1 MQKKIRWAVL
11 GAAKIAREK
20 VVPAMLRAEA
30 CEVLGFASR
39 DLERAQAAG
48 EALGLSRA
56 WGSYEEML
64 ADPEVDAVYN
74 PLPNHLHVSLSIQ
87 AAAAGKHVL
96 CEKPIAMSA
105 AETELLIAARDRYGV
120 KIGEA
125 FMARTHP
132 QWLRALELVRSGAIG
147 ELRAI
152 AGFFSYNNRD
162 PKNIRNSLAMGGG
175 AMMDIGCY
183 PVTLS
188 RMMFGVEPLLVSA
201 MIERHADFGTDILS
215 SVLLQYPQ
223 GHCVFTASTQIVPY
237 QRIQLLGTK
246 ARIEVEI
253 PFNAPVDRPC
263 RLLIDEG
270 GNPLGSGVR
279 VEELP
284 VADQYTIQGELF
296 SRAILDDGEVPVSL
310 EDGLANM
317 KCIEA
322 IFESARTGTFVN
334 LNS

>member
-1 MQKKIRWAVL
+1 MTKIRWAVI

-20 VVPAMLRAEA
+20 VIPAMLKADS
-30 CEVLGFASR
+30 CDVLGFASR
-39 DLERAQAAG
+39 ELARAKAAG
-48 EALGLSRA
+48 EALGLPRA

-74 PLPNHLHVSLSIQ
+74 PLPNHLHVPLSIQ

-96 CEKPIAMSA
+96 CEKPIGLSA
-105 AETELLIAARDRYGV
+105 DEAEQLIAARDRYGV

-132 QWLRALELVRSGAIG
+132 QWLRALELVRDGVIG
-147 ELRAI
+147 DLRAVS
-152 AGFFSYNNRD
+152 GFFSYNNRD
-162 PKNIRNSLAMGGG
+162 PKNIRNNAAMGGG
-175 AMMDIGCY
+175 ALMDIGCY

-188 RMMFGVEPLLVSA
+188 RMLFAAEPTAVSA
-201 MIERHADFGTDILS
+201 MMERHPEFGTDILS
-215 SVLLQYPQ
+215 SVLLKYRQ

-237 QRIQLLGTK
+237 QRMQLLGTK
-246 ARIEVEI
+246 ARIEIEI

-263 RLLIDEG
+263 RLFIDEG
-270 GNPLGSGVR
+270 GNPLGTGVR

-284 VADQYTIQGELF
+284 AADQYTIQGELF
-296 SRAILDDGEVPVSL
+296 SQAILRDGTVPVSL
-310 EDGLANM
+310 EDARANM
-317 KCIEA
+317 RCIEA
-322 IFESARTGTFVN
+322 IFESARTGTTVV